1 MAVLELTCIS
11 LRESESKKSIRK
23 NAKEINCYYPVKQ
36 SALRGSAES
45 GLLSDRKALFNFVF
59 ENSLVKKNL
68 FPYIFKQ
75 CCFDGNIDAFYSK
88 LFGSRPYFAFS
99 IQTSLTRIFML
110 EREKTTLIGRLY

>member
-59 ENSLVKKNL
+59 ENSLVKKT
-68 FPYIFKQ
+68 
-75 CCFDGNIDAFYSK
+75 CFRTFLNSVVLTGTLTHFILNFLDPDPILHFLSK
-88 LFGSRPYFAFS
+88 LH
-99 IQTSLTRIFML
+99 
-110 EREKTTLIGRLY
+110 